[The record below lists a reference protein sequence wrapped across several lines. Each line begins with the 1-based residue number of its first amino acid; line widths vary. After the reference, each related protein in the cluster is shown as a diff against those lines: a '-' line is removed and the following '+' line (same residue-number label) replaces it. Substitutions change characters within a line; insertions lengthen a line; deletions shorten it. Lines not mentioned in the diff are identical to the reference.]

1 MLLYLMASLM
11 LGCTDVR
18 VKDYSTSDFSVIKLA
33 DGVFACIHK
42 PGGKAI
48 GNAGI
53 VDNGE
58 ATIVFDTFLSP
69 DAAEELTMVVEQMQL
84 SPIRYVVNS
93 HFDNDHVRGNQ
104 CFPSDV
110 KILSTERTAQLIK
123 EEEPK
128 AIAEEKIYA
137 KKLYEYYDSLDRAF
151 TGDTASGEY
160 MNIKMMKP
168 YFEELSQS
176 HLKITTRIPDTYVKG
191 EMSLD
196 GPAHRVLLIEKGKG
210 HSESDLVMYLPEE
223 GILFAGDLV
232 FNEAHPWL
240 GYGYTEELK
249 ARLTELEVMQPQIV
263 VPGHGDPGGVETIIT
278 TRDYIEEIERIAK
291 ELTDAG
297 DTAED
302 IDKVPMPDKYRDW
315 IIGNYFYSN
324 LRYMVDKMKGP
335 GPDSATA
342 Q

>member
-1 MLLYLMASLM
+1 MAFLTP
-11 LGCTDVR
+11 GCTETDK
-18 VKDYSTSDFSVIKLA
+18 KDWSTANFSVTELA
-33 DGVFACIHK
+33 DGVYACIHK

-48 GNAGI
+48 GNSGI

-69 DAAEELTMVVEQMQL
+69 DAAEELIRVVEQMKL
-84 SPIRYVVNS
+84 SPIKYVINS

-104 CFPSDV
+104 CFSSDV
-110 KILSTERTAQLIK
+110 KILSTERTAELIREK
-123 EEEPK
+123 EPK

-151 TGDTASGEY
+151 TGDTASSGY
-160 MNIKMMKP
+160 MTIKMMKP

-176 HLKITTRIPDTYVKG
+176 HLKIRTRVPDTYVKG
-191 EMSLD
+191 KMSLD
-196 GPAHRVLLIEKGKG
+196 GPEHKVLLIEKGKG
-210 HSESDLVMYLPEE
+210 HTESDLIMYLPVE

-240 GYGYTEELK
+240 GYGYAEELK
-249 ARLTELEVMQPQIV
+249 ARLTELELMQPRIV
-263 VPGHGDPGGVETIIT
+263 VPGHGNPGGVEAIIS
-278 TRDYIEEIERIAK
+278 TRDYIVEIERIAK

-297 DTAED
+297 GTAED
-302 IDKVPMPDKYRDW
+302 IKKVPIPGKYRDW
-315 IIGNYFYSN
+315 IIGNYFHSN
-324 LRYMVDKMKGP
+324 LRYTLDKMKGQR
-335 GPDSATA
+335 PDSAPA